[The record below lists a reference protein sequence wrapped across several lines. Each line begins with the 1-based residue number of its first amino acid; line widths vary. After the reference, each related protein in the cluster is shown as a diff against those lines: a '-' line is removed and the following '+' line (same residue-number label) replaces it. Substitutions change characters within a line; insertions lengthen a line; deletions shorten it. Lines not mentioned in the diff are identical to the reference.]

1 MRGSGGKCHRDWN
14 GGLVL
19 ALEIEGT
26 ELICCERKD
35 LPGEDI
41 AEEGIPIGDERRFEL
56 RLGIRKVREWWDR
69 GVSDGAHCSLSV
81 GMFVGKLTT
90 EEM

>member
-1 MRGSGGKCHRDWN
+1 MGWI
-14 GGLVL
+14 LVL
-19 ALEIEGT
+19 VLELEGT
-26 ELICCERKD
+26 ELMRCGRKD
-35 LPGEDI
+35 LPREDI
-41 AEEGIPIGDERRFEL
+41 AEEGIPVGDEWRFEL

-69 GVSDGAHCSLSV
+69 GVSGGAHCYLSV